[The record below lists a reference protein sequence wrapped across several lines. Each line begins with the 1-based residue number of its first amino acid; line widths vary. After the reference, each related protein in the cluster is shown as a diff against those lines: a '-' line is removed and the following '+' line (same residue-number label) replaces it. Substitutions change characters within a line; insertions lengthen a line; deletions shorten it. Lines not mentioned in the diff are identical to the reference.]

1 MLTKSDIVIIGNLL
15 DEKLDKKL
23 DGLVN
28 TKLDEVFDKKFNQ
41 HLQPFREEMNDRFI
55 ALDERLND
63 RFSLIDARFVTL
75 EQAIYDVREDV
86 AHLRTSMRAFA
97 VSLDVLTKSMSE
109 MRMEYSAI
117 NIQLARH
124 EEWIQKLA
132 DKAGIKFA

>member
-1 MLTKSDIVIIGNLL
+1 MNTYVHFEKKSTNGFFSL
-15 DEKLDKKL
+15 E
-23 DGLVN
+23 
-28 TKLDEVFDKKFNQ
+28 
-41 HLQPFREEMNDRFI
+41 
-55 ALDERLND
+55 ERLND
-63 RFSLIDARFVTL
+63 RFSLIDARFVAL

-86 AHLRTSMRAFA
+86 ADLRTSMRAFA

-132 DKAGIKFA
+132 DKAGVKFA

>member
-1 MLTKSDIVIIGNLL
+1 MLTKSDIVIIGNLF
-15 DEKLDKKL
+15 DEKLGSVLDK
-23 DGLVN
+23 
-28 TKLDEVFDKKFNQ
+28 KLDEVFDKKFNE
-41 HLQPFREEMNDRFI
+41 HLRPFREEINERFFS
-55 ALDERLND
+55 LEERLND
-63 RFSLIDARFVTL
+63 RFSLIDARFVAL

-86 AHLRTSMRAFA
+86 ADLRTSMRAFA